1 MTLTVLSKKV
11 PILLV
16 YSHNVFLLI
25 EEDFMTF
32 LKKTGSVVCPSCGKL
47 VGVQDQEC
55 WNCGR
60 RNPGIWGF
68 APLLRK
74 LGYDLGFTSIVTW
87 GCAALYVITLLYD
100 PRGIGMSGLDILS
113 PSNQS
118 VFIFGASGAIPIF
131 GYGRWW
137 TVLSAA
143 WLHGSFLHILF
154 NMLWIRQLAPA
165 TAELYGASRSIV
177 IYTISSIAGFLLS
190 SLAGFIFAGSSL
202 SFLRGAGLTLGASAP
217 IFGLLGA
224 LVVYGRRG
232 GSSHISSHIS
242 SQAMT
247 YAAVLF
253 VFGFVI
259 SNVDNYAHLGGFVGG
274 FAAAYALNPMRPE
287 RITHLIV
294 ALICLAL
301 IALSI
306 LASFLLALLA

>member
-1 MTLTVLSKKV
+1 MSF
-11 PILLV
+11 I
-16 YSHNVFLLI
+16 
-25 EEDFMTF
+25 
-32 LKKTGSVVCPSCGKL
+32 KKTGSIVCPSCGKL

-55 WNCGR
+55 WSCGR

-74 LGYDLGFTSIVTW
+74 LGYDLGFTSIVIW
-87 GCAALYVITLLYD
+87 GCAALYVATLLYD
-100 PRGIGMSGLDILS
+100 PRGIGMSGLNILS
-113 PSNQS
+113 PSTQS
-118 VFIFGASGAIPIF
+118 VFIFGASGAISVF

-154 NMLWIRQLAPA
+154 NMLWVRQLAPA
-165 TAELYGASRSIV
+165 TAELYGASRSII

-190 SLAGFIFAGSSL
+190 SFAGFIFAGSSL
-202 SFLRGAGLTLGASAP
+202 SFLRGAGITVGASAP

-232 GSSHISSHIS
+232 GSSHISS
-242 SQAMT
+242 QAMT
-247 YAAVLF
+247 YAVILF
-253 VFGFVI
+253 VFGFVM

-274 FAAAYALNPMRPE
+274 YVAAHLLNPLRPE
-287 RITHLIV
+287 RINHLIA

-301 IALSI
+301 TILSVI
-306 LASFLLALLA
+306 ASFLGATII